1 MKLET
6 FIRKPVLA
14 ITLAIVILIFGIV
27 GYVKLPVRLF
37 PLVPSSFVTVT
48 TTYPGASPE
57 IMEGFVSTPIEEA
70 LTGLDGVDYI
80 SAANTQSTS
89 VVTLKFFLKKGE
101 LQKALPQIT
110 NRVNS
115 IMWKLPKGINSPIIT
130 KVDPNGGPG
139 QAIMYVGFGSKVLT
153 RGQVTDFLTRVVKP
167 QVEALPGVSQMQI
180 FGGRTYA
187 MRIWIDPK
195 KMAAYHIT
203 ATDIANALNNQNLQ
217 ATAGRFKG
225 KFMRFNVTTNSDMST
240 PKQFNNLVI
249 RGGAHPI
256 RIRDIGSAQ
265 LGAAENDVNA
275 FLLGQPSQVIGIEI
289 QDNANAIQVSNEMH
303 KLMKSIQVHLP
314 PGVWMKLLVD
324 MTDFNRASISEVH
337 HTMVEA
343 CIFVF
348 IVILLFLGSFRSVT
362 IPVITIPLSLLGGC
376 ALMYAM
382 GYSNNTLTLLAWV
395 LAIGLVVDDAIV
407 VLENIHRHMEHGL
420 KRIDAAIASLAEIKS
435 AIVVMTLAVAVVFI
449 PIGFIPGISGALFKE
464 FAYTLSMVVLISGVL
479 ALTLTPMMCTY
490 ILESQAKISKF
501 AHYVDKNFEF
511 FRCKYKH
518 VLSEVLKIRWLVGII
533 FIGLLGAGYVLV
545 SRTPAELMPTENTN
559 TLIGIG
565 LAPPGVNIDYITH
578 YAREFEYV
586 YQHIP
591 EMESYGVFS
600 GWPSGANQVASFMQI
615 RPHQKG
621 DRNED
626 QILGSLLEKLNHV
639 DGLFS
644 FAIKRPILPG
654 AALQPPVEFVIKTN
668 LPYPQLNKAMSK
680 LLAAANDYPG
690 LIAPNVN
697 LQMSQQQVNIDVDR
711 NKAAALGITNKQI
724 DDTLAMYLA
733 KPILQWFNYQGR
745 SYEVIPQVYRK
756 YRMNPDQARFMYLRA
771 ASGQLVPL
779 TSIATITTS
788 RSPNTL
794 NQFAQQHSAT
804 LSGEVAPGYT
814 IGQVLSYLEHYV
826 HRHFNASIEYDFSGQ
841 SRQYIQSEGVL
852 ATAFVFAIILIY
864 LLLAAF
870 FNSFIEPLVVM
881 VSVPLAIVGALYTMY
896 LAGVT
901 LNIYTKIGLI
911 MLVGLIS
918 KHGILIVHFANNQ
931 QEEHG
936 MKPLEAV
943 IEAASIRLRPILM
956 TTFAMIA
963 SAIPLVLAG
972 GAGAAARQD
981 IGWVVVGGMSLG
993 TVLTLFVVPTAYSL
1007 LVRKQRH

>member
-1 MKLET
+1 
-6 FIRKPVLA
+6 
-14 ITLAIVILIFGIV
+14 
-27 GYVKLPVRLF
+27 
-37 PLVPSSFVTVT
+37 
-48 TTYPGASPE
+48 
-57 IMEGFVSTPIEEA
+57 
-70 LTGLDGVDYI
+70 
-80 SAANTQSTS
+80 
-89 VVTLKFFLKKGE
+89 
-101 LQKALPQIT
+101 
-110 NRVNS
+110 
-115 IMWKLPKGINSPIIT
+115 
-130 KVDPNGGPG
+130 
-139 QAIMYVGFGSKVLT
+139 
-153 RGQVTDFLTRVVKP
+153 
-167 QVEALPGVSQMQI
+167 
-180 FGGRTYA
+180 
-187 MRIWIDPK
+187 
-195 KMAAYHIT
+195 
-203 ATDIANALNNQNLQ
+203 
-217 ATAGRFKG
+217 
-225 KFMRFNVTTNSDMST
+225 
-240 PKQFNNLVI
+240 
-249 RGGAHPI
+249 
-256 RIRDIGSAQ
+256 
-265 LGAAENDVNA
+265 
-275 FLLGQPSQVIGIEI
+275 
-289 QDNANAIQVSNEMH
+289 
-303 KLMKSIQVHLP
+303 
-314 PGVWMKLLVD
+314 
-324 MTDFNRASISEVH
+324 
-337 HTMVEA
+337 
-343 CIFVF
+343 
-348 IVILLFLGSFRSVT
+348 
-362 IPVITIPLSLLGGC
+362 
-376 ALMYAM
+376 
-382 GYSNNTLTLLAWV
+382 
-395 LAIGLVVDDAIV
+395 
-407 VLENIHRHMEHGL
+407 
-420 KRIDAAIASLAEIKS
+420 
-435 AIVVMTLAVAVVFI
+435 
-449 PIGFIPGISGALFKE
+449 
-464 FAYTLSMVVLISGVL
+464 
-479 ALTLTPMMCTY
+479 
-490 ILESQAKISKF
+490 
-501 AHYVDKNFEF
+501 
-511 FRCKYKH
+511 
-518 VLSEVLKIRWLVGII
+518 
-533 FIGLLGAGYVLV
+533 
-545 SRTPAELMPTENTN
+545 
-559 TLIGIG
+559 
-565 LAPPGVNIDYITH
+565 
-578 YAREFEYV
+578 
-586 YQHIP
+586 
-591 EMESYGVFS
+591 
-600 GWPSGANQVASFMQI
+600 MQI

-639 DGLFS
+639 NGLFS

-697 LQMSQQQVNIDVDR
+697 LQMSQQQVNIHVDR

-756 YRMNPDQARFMYLRA
+756 YRMNPDQARFMYLRT

-794 NQFAQQHSAT
+794 NQFAQQQSAT

-814 IGQVLSYLEHYV
+814 IGQVLSYLEGYV
-826 HRHFNASIEYDFSGQ
+826 HRHFNAGIEYDFSGQ

-1007 LVRKQRH
+1007 LVRK